1 MTEPGQETEKDAT
14 RRQILTH
21 VADLRDRCQ
30 NILDTQDFFG
40 VYNGVNGLRSL
51 VGQIDQATGKYIRMR

>member
-1 MTEPGQETEKDAT
+1 MNEQPKTEKDLL
-14 RRQILTH
+14 RQQVLTH

-30 NILDTQDFFG
+30 NILDTEDLFG

-51 VGQIDQATGKYIRMR
+51 VGQIDKATSRYITIH